1 MYLSD
6 GIALT
11 QSRTFWAALL
21 SLVAITAQQFGLSG
35 LFKWAADPGA
45 IDTVLAVISAVGSV
59 GAVVFRVTATQQ
71 ITSITS
77 SEK

>member
-35 LFKWAADPGA
+35 LFKWAADPSTV
-45 IDTVLAVISAVGSV
+45 DTVLAVIGAFGAVG
-59 GAVVFRVTATQQ
+59 AIVFRAAATQQ
-71 ITSITS
+71 VTSITS